1 VPEDLEEQ
9 GVEIADVDAS
19 IGKVLEQMERSN
31 EEIEEAE
38 TDAIDDG
45 YDPEAAETPTPEG
58 VA

>member
-1 VPEDLEEQ
+1 
-9 GVEIADVDAS
+9 
-19 IGKVLEQMERSN
+19 MERSN